1 MQIDSNLALFHLCFL
16 LLDLHFTKLRESFLD
31 FFPVPR
37 QKWKW
42 ILVTKVKDL
51 SIQQKSPFCS
61 LIWKINKTWASS
73 FLKKSRKIKFEIC
86 NLVCKLYLV
95 LFKIIKQK
103 QYRIY
108 QKKKK
113 KLLPA
118 LQSIIIN
125 NLSFKD
131 SKPASFPQGFCKPR
145 QFTMRSHPLTVNHI
159 KVPPP
164 PANWVWALLWPGAEP
179 VALTSAGDRGHIPK
193 QFRQTQWWEAS
204 KALSCSEGSKGLAGS
219 QTPELSIL

>member
-113 KLLPA
+113 SCCLHFKVSLSIILVLKTPNLLPS
-118 LQSIIIN
+118 LKVSV
-125 NLSFKD
+125 NL
-131 SKPASFPQGFCKPR
+131 AS
-145 QFTMRSHPLTVNHI
+145 
-159 KVPPP
+159 
-164 PANWVWALLWPGAEP
+164 
-179 VALTSAGDRGHIPK
+179 
-193 QFRQTQWWEAS
+193 
-204 KALSCSEGSKGLAGS
+204 S
-219 QTPELSIL
+219 QCDPTHSLSIT